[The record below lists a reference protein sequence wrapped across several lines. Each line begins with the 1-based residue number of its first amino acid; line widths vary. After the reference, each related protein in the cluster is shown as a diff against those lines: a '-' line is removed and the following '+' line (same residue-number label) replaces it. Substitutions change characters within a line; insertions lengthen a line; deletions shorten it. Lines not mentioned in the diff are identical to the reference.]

1 MRRVLFVILVLAGA
15 GAYVLTSAGA
25 KQKESGSEYTVEF
38 DNAFGLVKGGDVK
51 VAGVRAGKISKL
63 RLDKK
68 NLKALVDFKLTREG
82 FGSLRSDVTCE
93 SRPQSLIGE
102 YFIDCTPG
110 KSPTK
115 LKPGATIPVDHTTST
130 IPADLINNIMRR
142 PYRERLR
149 IILNELGAG
158 VGGRAEDLNATIR
171 RASPA
176 LRETDKVLQIL
187 GNQNQV
193 LKDLTTNADVVVGDL
208 AKNRRNVGRFVKET
222 EDAAT
227 ASAER
232 RRDIAAGL
240 HRLPT
245 FLRELKPTLAEL
257 GATADAST
265 PYLRDLNASAGQL
278 ERFLDDLGPFA
289 ESSRGNVRSLAKTAD
304 AGRPAIRSARPT
316 VAELTKTTEKAP
328 ELANNLE
335 IVLRDL
341 DDRGRAVEKDKRSP
355 GGQGYTG
362 FEAVLSYIFDQ
373 MMAINVFDENGYIL
387 KVNLSASECSEY
399 QNADS
404 IKRKEKESPGFISRC
419 LAGLGPNQPGV
430 TTADPTDTGVEDPGH
445 PSPKAQ
451 SKKGKKGKKKT
462 KQQRDQEKSK
472 NAPGQPDLKKALEK
486 LLKGGGGG
494 NVPNVPSPALPNV
507 QVPNVPLPNV
517 PVPNVPGVTNGSGQ
531 NGQSVDP
538 NALLDYLLS
547 P

>member
-1 MRRVLFVILVLAGA
+1 MRRALVVILVLAGA
-15 GAYVLTSAGA
+15 GAYALTSSGA
-25 KQKESGSEYTVEF
+25 KEEKGNQFTVEF

-51 VAGVRAGKISKL
+51 VAGVRAGTVSKL
-63 RLDKK
+63 RLDKQSH
-68 NLKALVDFKLTREG
+68 KALVDFELTKAG
-82 FGSLRSDVTCE
+82 FGSLRADSTCE

-110 KSPTK
+110 SSPEK
-115 LKPGATIPVDHTTST
+115 LKPGATIPVERTTST
-130 IPADLINNIMRR
+130 IPADLLANVMRR

-176 LRETDKVLQIL
+176 LRETDKVLDVL
-187 GNQNQV
+187 ARQNEV
-193 LKDLTTNADVVVGDL
+193 LKNLTSNADTVIGDL
-208 AKNRRNVGRFVKET
+208 AGNRRNVGRFVKEA
-222 EDAAT
+222 EDVAT
-227 ASAER
+227 TSAQR
-232 RRDIAAGL
+232 RRELAAGL
-240 HRLPT
+240 KRLPT
-245 FLRELKPTLAEL
+245 FLRELRPTMAEL

-278 ERFLDDLGPFA
+278 ETFLHDLGPFA
-289 ESSRGNVRSLAKTAD
+289 DASKENVRTLAKTAD
-304 AGRPAIRSARPT
+304 TARPAVAAAKPT
-316 VAELTKTTEKAP
+316 VAELTKTTEKVP

-362 FEAVLSYIFDQ
+362 FEAFLSYVFDQ
-373 MMAINVFDENGYIL
+373 MMAINIFDENGYIL

-404 IKRKEKESPGFISRC
+404 LKRKEKESPGFISRC
-419 LAGLGPNQPGV
+419 LAALGPNQPGV
-430 TTADPTDTGVEDPGH
+430 TTPDPTDTGVDDPGAA
-445 PSPKAQ
+445 P
-451 SKKGKKGKKKT
+451 SKKGKSKKK
-462 KQQRDQEKSK
+462 KSKKERDQEQSR

-494 NVPNVPSPALPNV
+494 NTPVPNVPAPALPNV

-517 PVPNVPGVTNGSGQ
+517 PTPNVPGVTNGSG
-531 NGQSVDP
+531 GQSVDP
-538 NALLDYLLS
+538 KALLDYLLS

>member
-1 MRRVLFVILVLAGA
+1 MRRVLLVILVLAGA

-25 KQKESGSEYTVEF
+25 KEETGSQFTVEF

-51 VAGVRAGKISKL
+51 VAGVRAGKISAL
-63 RLDKK
+63 RVDKRSK
-68 NLKALVDFKLTREG
+68 RALVDFELNRQG
-82 FGSLRSDVTCE
+82 FGSLRADVYCE

-110 KSPTK
+110 KSPEK
-115 LKPGATIPVDHTTST
+115 LKPGATIPVERTAST

-158 VGGRAEDLNATIR
+158 TGGRAEDLNATIR

-176 LRETDKVLQIL
+176 LRETDKVLKIL
-187 GNQNQV
+187 ARQNQV
-193 LKDLTTNADVVVGDL
+193 LKDLTTNADVVIGDL
-208 AKNRRNVGRFVKET
+208 AENRRNVGRFVKET

-240 HRLPT
+240 QRLPT
-245 FLRELKPTLAEL
+245 FLRELKPTMAEL

-278 ERFLDDLGPFA
+278 ERFLENLGPFSEA
-289 ESSRGNVRSLAKTAD
+289 SRVNVRTLAETAD
-304 AGRPAIRSARPT
+304 AGRPAIRTARPT

-341 DDRGRAVEKDKRSP
+341 DDRSRAVEKDKRSP

-387 KVNLSASECSEY
+387 KVNLSASECSNY

-404 IKRKEKESPGFISRC
+404 VKRHEKESPGFISRC
-419 LAGLGPNQPGV
+419 LAALGPNQPGV
-430 TTADPTDTGVEDPGH
+430 TTPDPSDTGVEDPGH
-445 PSPKAQ
+445 EPQHHS
-451 SKKGKKGKKKT
+451 SRKGKKKQSKRDT
-462 KQQRDQEKSK
+462 KDAPRKSD
-472 NAPGQPDLKKALEK
+472 NTPGQPDLRKALER
-486 LLKGGGGG
+486 LLRQGAGGKT
-494 NVPNVPSPALPNV
+494 PSVPSPALPNV
-507 QVPNVPLPNV
+507 PVPSVPGLPSVPSVPSGPNVAP
-517 PVPNVPGVTNGSGQ
+517 PGNTGQ
-531 NGQSVDP
+531 AVDP
-538 NALLDYLLS
+538 DALLDYLLS

>member
-15 GAYVLTSAGA
+15 GAYALTSTGA
-25 KQKESGSEYTVEF
+25 KEESGSKFTVEF

-51 VAGVRAGKISKL
+51 VAGVRAGTVSKL

-68 NLKALVDFKLTREG
+68 SHKALIDFELTKQG
-82 FGSLRSDVTCE
+82 FGSLRADTTCE

-102 YFIDCTPG
+102 YFIDCQPG
-110 KSPTK
+110 RSPEK
-115 LKPGATIPVDHTTST
+115 LTPGATIPVERTTST
-130 IPADLINNIMRR
+130 IPADLLANIMRR

-158 VGGRAEDLNATIR
+158 AGGRAEDVNATIR

-176 LRETDKVLQIL
+176 LRETDKVLKVL
-187 GNQNQV
+187 GRQNQV
-193 LKDLTTNADVVVGDL
+193 LKDLTTNADTVIGDL
-208 AKNRRNVGRFVKET
+208 AGNRRNVGRFVKEA
-222 EDAAT
+222 EDVAT

-240 HRLPT
+240 QRLPT
-245 FLRELKPTLAEL
+245 FLRELRPTMAEL

-278 ERFLDDLGPFA
+278 ERFLDNLGPFA
-289 ESSRGNVRSLAKTAD
+289 DASKENIRTLAKTAD
-304 AGRPAIRSARPT
+304 TARPAIASARPT
-316 VAELTKTTEKAP
+316 VAELTRATEKAP

-362 FEAVLSYIFDQ
+362 FEAFLSYVFDQ

-419 LAGLGPNQPGV
+419 LAALGPNQPGV
-430 TTADPTDTGVEDPGH
+430 TTPDPTDTGVDDPGH
-445 PSPKAQ
+445 EPPVGKQSKAKAKKQQSKQEKERAQ
-451 SKKGKKGKKKT
+451 S
-462 KQQRDQEKSK
+462 R
-472 NAPGQPDLKKALEK
+472 NAPGQPNLKKALER
-486 LLKGGGGG
+486 LLRSGGGG
-494 NVPNVPSPALPNV
+494 NTPSVPAPAPPNV
-507 QVPNVPLPNV
+507 NVPRV
-517 PVPNVPGVTNGSGQ
+517 PVPSAPSVPAPAAPNATQGAGN
-531 NGQSVDP
+531 QSVDP
-538 NALLDYLLS
+538 KALLDYLLS